1 MSGQMGQMVGIRR
14 MTKSLNN
21 ISARDVMTTPATYV
35 MDQTPIQEVAR
46 LLLREG
52 ISAAPVLNEGGH
64 LVGIVSEGDLVRR
77 RSGLSNDRRSWWLDL
92 FEADTRHNQQFL
104 NYLQHH
110 GLRAQDVMTRDVVA
124 VTEDTPISLIAD
136 LLERHQIKRVPVTSA
151 GKVIG
156 IVSRADLLKAISR
169 AFPVQHR
176 PPHRNPAMNKTP
188 GSGG

>member
-1 MSGQMGQMVGIRR
+1 MSGQMVGIRR

-21 ISARDVMTTPATYV
+21 ISARDVMTTPAAYV